1 MRWSDY
7 KLFCDRPDY
16 QSRWMIEQTVE
27 LAEKAGNLVL
37 QNQLTSVLETQPL
50 EMPSDH
56 IGGRVSEMY
65 KLELCLEV
73 RRQICEL
80 IVQAK
85 QSSSTSTSI
94 GKGLAGFEEAWTEYH
109 DYSG

>member
-7 KLFCDRPDY
+7 KRLCDRPDY
-16 QSRWMIEQTVE
+16 QSRWMIEQTLE
-27 LAEKAGNLVL
+27 LAERAGKAVL
-37 QNQLTSVLETQPL
+37 HNQLTNVLETQPL

-56 IGGRVSEMY
+56 KGGRVSEMY
-65 KLELCLEV
+65 KLELCPEL

-85 QSSSTSTSI
+85 QSNLITSSTER
-94 GKGLAGFEEAWTEYH
+94 GFAGFEEAWTEYY